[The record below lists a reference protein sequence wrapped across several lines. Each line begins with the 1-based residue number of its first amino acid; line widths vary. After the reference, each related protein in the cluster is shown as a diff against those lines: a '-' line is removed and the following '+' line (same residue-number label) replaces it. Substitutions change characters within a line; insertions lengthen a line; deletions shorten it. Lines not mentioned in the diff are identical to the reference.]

1 MFPEV
6 YKPEKDHFSDLYFHA
21 GRWLA
26 QIFTD
31 FISKASN
38 TLYKIIFKINTCTAM
53 FIMTFKCSFQ
63 ISNWQFWILQVLP
76 N

>member
-38 TLYKIIFKINTCTAM
+38 TPCKIIFKINRCTAM

-63 ISNWQFWILQVLP
+63 ISNWQF
-76 N
+76 

>member
-6 YKPEKDHFSDLYFHA
+6 YKPEKDHFSGLYFYA

-31 FISKASN
+31 FILKATN
-38 TLYKIIFKINTCTAM
+38 TLCKIIIKINTRTAM
-53 FIMTFKCSFQ
+53 FIMQF
-63 ISNWQFWILQVLP
+63 SNQ
-76 N
+76 